1 MQFSV
6 TNFKEEFSRQLYD
19 AMCFVF
25 EADAEVEVQTVEVT
39 KKVLSTTMATFTG
52 EFVAGEIY
60 GSFRGNYSAKGDT
73 ASVERIY
80 ITICESPAESV
91 IQYGSSQDILKSL
104 MNAHKLYFT
113 RERLA
118 PKQYEIIAAECEK
131 LTEIAK
137 TLPENRKEAFTKSI
151 EMIRSQIMIDFDI
164 NKATDQEH
172 KLG

>member
-1 MQFSV
+1 
-6 TNFKEEFSRQLYD
+6 
-19 AMCFVF
+19 
-25 EADAEVEVQTVEVT
+25 
-39 KKVLSTTMATFTG
+39 
-52 EFVAGEIY
+52 
-60 GSFRGNYSAKGDT
+60 
-73 ASVERIY
+73 
-80 ITICESPAESV
+80 
-91 IQYGSSQDILKSL
+91 